1 MEDLT
6 YTISRLCTLLEDAIE
21 ETNWELVTTVS
32 EELNE
37 LYEELDKSSSNF
49 LNDY

>member
-6 YTISRLCTLLEDAIE
+6 NTVSRLCTLLEDAIE
-21 ETNWELVTTVS
+21 EQNWELVTTVS

-37 LYEELDKSSSNF
+37 LYLELDKS
-49 LNDY
+49 DYVNQY

>member
-21 ETNWELVTTVS
+21 ELDWDRVTVVAKELD
-32 EELNE
+32 E
-37 LYEELDKSSSNF
+37 LYEELDKSSSNY
-49 LNDY
+49 LEQY

>member
-21 ETNWELVTTVS
+21 EQDWDRVTVVA
-32 EELNE
+32 EELEN
-37 LYEELDKSSSNF
+37 LYEELDKSASNF
-49 LNDY
+49 INDY